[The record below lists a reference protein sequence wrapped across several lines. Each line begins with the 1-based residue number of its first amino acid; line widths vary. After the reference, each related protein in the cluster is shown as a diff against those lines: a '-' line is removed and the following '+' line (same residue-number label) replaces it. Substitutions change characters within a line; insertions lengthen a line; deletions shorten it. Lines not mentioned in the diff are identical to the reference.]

1 MLQYNILEYNMTELE
16 KKLNKY
22 LEDFETIDLSK
33 YDNDE
38 LIKNIHMKKMKKKY
52 INTELLQDDN
62 EREVFETFLKKLK
75 ELKNRIRNK
84 TYYHKIKNRDD
95 FKNKT
100 KIYNN
105 KYYTKNREEII
116 KRQEIIRKNK
126 NNEEK
131 YDKIN
136 KLLDIL

>member
-1 MLQYNILEYNMTELE
+1 MTELE

-38 LIKNIHMKKMKKKY
+38 LIRNIHMKKMKLKY
-52 INTELLQDDN
+52 INTKLLKDDN
-62 EREVFETFLKKLK
+62 EREIFEKFFKELK
-75 ELKNRIRNK
+75 ELKSRIRSK
-84 TYYHKIKNRDD
+84 TYYHKIKNSDEY
-95 FKNKT
+95 KNKT
-100 KIYNN
+100 KIYYN
-105 KYYTKNREEII
+105 KYYTKNKEQIL

-131 YDKIN
+131 YDKLN